1 MLKIAHRAMGYFFL
15 VQYRSEYCMCHIEFS
30 HDLVFSQIK
39 HYMIKH
45 PWHEA
50 SAGSK
55 PPEFVNGIIEI
66 STGMRTKYEVDK
78 ETGLLKLDRVLYS
91 SVFYPANYGF
101 IPQSLGE
108 DNDPLDIM
116 ILCREPI
123 QPLCLVP
130 ARVVGVM
137 RMVDQGLADD
147 KILAVAENDANTKH
161 LNDISELA
169 SHFKLELK
177 EFFESYKKLE
187 NKVVSVPDFQDKK
200 IAMDIVWKALSYY
213 KTKF

>member
-1 MLKIAHRAMGYFFL
+1 
-15 VQYRSEYCMCHIEFS
+15 
-30 HDLVFSQIK
+30 
-39 HYMIKH
+39 MIQH

-50 SAGSK
+50 PAGSA
-55 PPEFVNGIIEI
+55 PPEFVNGVIEI

-91 SVFYPANYGF
+91 SVIYPANYGF
-101 IPQSLGE
+101 IPKSLGE

-130 ARVVGVM
+130 ARVIGVM
-137 RMVDQGLADD
+137 RMIDQGLADD
-147 KILAVAENDANTKH
+147 KILAVALNDANTKH
-161 LNDISELA
+161 LSDISELA

-187 NKVVSVPDFQDKK
+187 NKVVTVPDFQGKK
-200 IAMDIVWKALSYY
+200 IAMDIVAQALDYY
-213 KTKF
+213 KTKY

>member
-1 MLKIAHRAMGYFFL
+1 
-15 VQYRSEYCMCHIEFS
+15 
-30 HDLVFSQIK
+30 
-39 HYMIKH
+39 MIKH

-50 SAGSK
+50 SAGVN

-66 STGMRTKYEVDK
+66 SSGMRTKYEVDK

-101 IPQSLGE
+101 IPKSLGE

-161 LNDISELA
+161 LSDISELA
-169 SHFKLELK
+169 NHFKLELK

-187 NKVVSVPDFQDKK
+187 NKVVSVPDFQNKT
-200 IAMDIVWKALSYY
+200 IAMDIVTEALTYY

>member
-1 MLKIAHRAMGYFFL
+1 
-15 VQYRSEYCMCHIEFS
+15 
-30 HDLVFSQIK
+30 
-39 HYMIKH
+39 MIKH

-50 SAGSK
+50 PIGNN

-78 ETGLLKLDRVLYS
+78 ETGLLKLDRILYS
-91 SVFYPANYGF
+91 AVYYPANYGF
-101 IPQSLGE
+101 IPQTMGE
-108 DNDPLDIM
+108 DKDPLDIM
-116 ILCREPI
+116 ILCRESI

-137 RMVDQGLADD
+137 RMIDQGLADD

-161 LNDISELA
+161 LKDISELA
-169 SHFKLELK
+169 NHFKLELK

-187 NKVVSVPDFQDKK
+187 NKVVTVPDFQGKDIALK
-200 IAMDIVWKALSYY
+200 IITQAIKDYNTEFRK
-213 KTKF
+213 

>member
-1 MLKIAHRAMGYFFL
+1 MESVLDFARAEI
-15 VQYRSEYCMCHIEFS
+15 VSS
-30 HDLVFSQIK
+30 HS
-39 HYMIKH
+39 YYTPMIQH
-45 PWHEA
+45 PWHETP
-50 SAGSK
+50 AGSA

-91 SVFYPANYGF
+91 SVIYPANYGF
-101 IPQSLGE
+101 IPKSLGE

-130 ARVVGVM
+130 ARVIGVM
-137 RMVDQGLADD
+137 RMIDQDLADD
-147 KILAVAENDANTKH
+147 KILAVALNDANTKH

-187 NKVVSVPDFQDKK
+187 NKIVTVPEFQGKK
-200 IAMDIVWKALSYY
+200 IAMDIVSEALRYY

>member
-1 MLKIAHRAMGYFFL
+1 
-15 VQYRSEYCMCHIEFS
+15 
-30 HDLVFSQIK
+30 
-39 HYMIKH
+39 MIKH

-50 SAGSK
+50 PAGIN

-78 ETGLLKLDRVLYS
+78 ETGLLKLDRILYS
-91 SVFYPANYGF
+91 AVFYPANYGF
-101 IPQSLGE
+101 IPQSLG
-108 DNDPLDIM
+108 DDMDPLDIM

-123 QPLCLVP
+123 RPLCLVP
-130 ARVVGVM
+130 SRVIGVM

-147 KILAVAENDANTKH
+147 KILAVAENDANTRH
-161 LNDISELA
+161 VNDINELA

-187 NKVVSVPDFQDKK
+187 NKTVTVPDFQGKEVAMK
-200 IAMDIVWKALSYY
+200 IIDTAL
-213 KTKF
+213 KFYTSTYGGR

>member
-1 MLKIAHRAMGYFFL
+1 
-15 VQYRSEYCMCHIEFS
+15 
-30 HDLVFSQIK
+30 
-39 HYMIKH
+39 MIKH

-50 SAGSK
+50 SAGVN

-66 STGMRTKYEVDK
+66 SSGMRTKYEVDK

-101 IPQSLGE
+101 IPKSLGE

-161 LNDISELA
+161 LSDISELA
-169 SHFKLELK
+169 NHFKLELK

-187 NKVVSVPDFQDKK
+187 NKVVSVPDFQNKT
-200 IAMDIVWKALSYY
+200 IAMDIVNESLAYY

>member
-1 MLKIAHRAMGYFFL
+1 
-15 VQYRSEYCMCHIEFS
+15 
-30 HDLVFSQIK
+30 
-39 HYMIKH
+39 MIKH
-45 PWHEA
+45 PWHEV
-50 SAGSK
+50 SPGIN

-66 STGMRTKYEVDK
+66 SVGMRTKYEVDK

-91 SVFYPANYGF
+91 SVYYPANYGF
-101 IPQSLGE
+101 IPQSLG
-108 DNDPLDIM
+108 DDHDPLDIM

-123 QPLCLVP
+123 RPLCLVP
-130 ARVVGVM
+130 SRVVGVM

-161 LNDISELA
+161 LKDINELA

-187 NKVVSVPDFQDKK
+187 NKTVTVPDFQGK
-200 IAMDIVWKALSYY
+200 AVALDIIDKALKLY
-213 KTKF
+213 KTKY

>member
-1 MLKIAHRAMGYFFL
+1 
-15 VQYRSEYCMCHIEFS
+15 
-30 HDLVFSQIK
+30 
-39 HYMIKH
+39 MIKH

-50 SAGSK
+50 PAGSN
-55 PPEFVNGIIEI
+55 PPEFLNGIIEI

-91 SVFYPANYGF
+91 SVIYPANYGF

-137 RMVDQGLADD
+137 RMIDQGLADD
-147 KILAVAENDANTKH
+147 KILAVAENDANTRH

-169 SHFKLELK
+169 AHFKLELK

-187 NKVVSVPDFQDKK
+187 NKVVTVPDFQGKNV
-200 IAMDIVWKALSYY
+200 AMEIVVKALAYY

>member
-1 MLKIAHRAMGYFFL
+1 
-15 VQYRSEYCMCHIEFS
+15 
-30 HDLVFSQIK
+30 
-39 HYMIKH
+39 MIKH

-50 SAGSK
+50 PAGAQ

-91 SVFYPANYGF
+91 SVIYPANYGF
-101 IPQSLGE
+101 IPQTLGD

-137 RMVDQGLADD
+137 RMIDQGMADD
-147 KILAVAENDANTKH
+147 KILAVADNDANTKH
-161 LNDISELA
+161 LKDISELA
-169 SHFKLELK
+169 MHFKLELK

-187 NKVVSVPDFQDKK
+187 NKVVTVPDFQGKNV
-200 IAMDIVWKALSYY
+200 AMEIVVKALAYY